1 MSVTTR
7 RRITGISITVDMC
20 LLVALVIGTS
30 VQSHPRWPA
39 AFTGVAFCLVS
50 LGCGL
55 AYLRST
61 RSRP

>member
-1 MSVTTR
+1 MTVTTR

-20 LLVALVIGTS
+20 LLVALVIGTG
-30 VQSHPRWPA
+30 VKSHPDWAA
-39 AFTGVAFCLVS
+39 AFTGVAFCLFS